1 MSEGMEKKV
10 YRILALNFGSTSSKL
25 ACFENDVCRAAST
38 LSHPAKELEQF
49 PTFWAQ
55 EEYRLNAVAGF
66 LQQNGIRPSDMDAF
80 VAWGGHTQPVTGGV
94 YRITPKLLEQS
105 ASEKYG
111 HHPGDLAPRVAW
123 RLAGG
128 ACPPSA

>member
-66 LQQNGIRPSDMDAF
+66 LQ
-80 VAWGGHTQPVTGGV
+80 
-94 YRITPKLLEQS
+94 
-105 ASEKYG
+105 
-111 HHPGDLAPRVAW
+111 HPPL
-123 RLAGG
+123 
-128 ACPPSA
+128 